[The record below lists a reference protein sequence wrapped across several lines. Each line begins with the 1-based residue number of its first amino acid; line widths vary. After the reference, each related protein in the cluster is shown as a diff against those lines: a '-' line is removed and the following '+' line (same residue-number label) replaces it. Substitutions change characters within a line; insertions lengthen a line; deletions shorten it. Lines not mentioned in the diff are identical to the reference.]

1 MRLSNNF
8 TLEEF
13 LVSRTAELK
22 NIDMTPSGE
31 IISNLQRLVD
41 TCLQPLR
48 DEVNATIYV
57 SSGFRP
63 LALNLAIGGSQTSE
77 HVNGN
82 AGDLKVAGQTSYDTC
97 KLIVLMEL
105 PFDQV
110 ILEFPPNGW
119 THLGVRDIL
128 RSQQLTAYRKNGR
141 RKYVPGILTME
152 ELR

>member
-8 TLEEF
+8 TLDEF

-22 NIDMTPSGE
+22 DIDMTPSE
-31 IISNLQRLVD
+31 AVIANLQRLVD
-41 TCLQPLR
+41 KCLQPLR
-48 DEVNATIYV
+48 DEVNATIYI

-63 LALNLAIGGSQTSE
+63 LALNHAIGGSATSE

-82 AGDLKVAGQTSYDTC
+82 ASDFKVAGQTPYDTC

-110 ILEFPPNGW
+110 IHEFGKW
-119 THLGVRDIL
+119 VHLGLRDIL
-128 RSQQLTAYRKNGR
+128 RSQQLTAYRKDGK
-141 RKYVPGILTME
+141 RKYIPGILRME
-152 ELR
+152 DLI